1 MAKQPFIFIDR
12 DDTLI
17 YDHPYLNT
25 PDGVE
30 LTPGAGTA
38 LRELRQSGFRII
50 MVTNQS
56 GIGRGLVTLPQLE
69 SVHARLR
76 EMLRQQGAELDAI
89 YFCPH
94 RPEDGC
100 DCRKPATGMLRQ
112 ASRDFAV
119 DVACSAMVG
128 DRIGDIK
135 MGRAF
140 GLTTVQIRL
149 PGSSQPDHGADLCVA
164 TLPEAVPFLTQLTNH
179 PCRSET

>member
-1 MAKQPFIFIDR
+1 MDKHPFVFIDR

-38 LRELRQSGFRII
+38 LKELRQLGFRVI
-50 MVTNQS
+50 MLTNQS

-69 SVHARLR
+69 AIHARLR
-76 EMLRQQGAELDAI
+76 EMLQQEGAELDAI

-112 ASRDFAV
+112 ACRDFAI
-119 DVACSAMVG
+119 DVAHSAMIG
-128 DRIGDIK
+128 DRIADIQ
-135 MGRAF
+135 MGRSF
-140 GLTTVQIRL
+140 GLTTVQLRL
-149 PGSSQPDHGADLCVA
+149 TGSSQADHGADLCVS
-164 TLPEAVPFLTQLTNH
+164 TLPEAVPFLAQLI
-179 PCRSET
+179 CRPSIVQE